1 MSRLVRL
8 PLWILALALGAGSLG
23 PGSLAAQDS
32 RSDFALES
40 RLLDQE
46 LRYYADARKREN
58 EAIQEFRTL
67 ADRVSAE
74 LLDPNAALPTLRDL
88 EARLSLARESAYL
101 RSKESGEAR
110 IRIYERMERL
120 TELAQAVETNNPSS
134 LAGSDGP
141 SGLWQIDLEP
151 IKAYGLMKLDVQ
163 GQLVTGSY
171 RLSNGNR
178 GSLKGT
184 WTGDGLVLDVI
195 HSERGLVG
203 TLEGELDRS
212 RDELQGRWNAMEL
225 GAGEPAAGSWQAT
238 MVTDDPSL
246 QLDQ

>member
-1 MSRLVRL
+1 MSRLTRL
-8 PLWILALALGAGSLG
+8 PIWILGVLVAVS
-23 PGSLAAQDS
+23 SLAAQDS
-32 RSDFALES
+32 RTAFTLES

-46 LRYYADARKREN
+46 LQRYSEARRRETD
-58 EAIQEFRTL
+58 AIQEFRSL
-67 ADRVSAE
+67 ADRVSTE
-74 LLDPNAALPTLRDL
+74 LLDSNAALPTLRDL

-110 IRIYERMERL
+110 MRIYERMERL
-120 TELAQAVETNNPSS
+120 TQLAQAIEINNPSS
-134 LAGSDGP
+134 LAGTGGP

-151 IKAYGLMKLDVQ
+151 IEAYGLLKIEVQ
-163 GQLVTGSY
+163 GQVVFGSY

-178 GSLKGT
+178 GSVKGT
-184 WTGDGLVLDVI
+184 WTGERLELDVI

-203 TLEGELDRS
+203 RLSGELDRS
-212 RDELQGRWNAMEL
+212 RNRLHGRWDAMEL
-225 GAGEPAAGSWQAT
+225 GAGRASAGSWTAT